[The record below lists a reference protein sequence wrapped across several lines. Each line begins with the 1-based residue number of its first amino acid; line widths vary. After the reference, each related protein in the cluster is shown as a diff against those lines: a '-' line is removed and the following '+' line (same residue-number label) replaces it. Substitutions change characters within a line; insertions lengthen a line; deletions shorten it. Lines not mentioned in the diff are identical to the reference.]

1 MAETGS
7 KLEEVYNK
15 NLPDFQMPPTT
26 AEKKKFFGNSLINK
40 FKTNFE
46 TKCWRTPH
54 YAVIS
59 YHVLL
64 GQLENVKNIK
74 IRVGNNYEDCRVH
87 MLLLQESGSGKG
99 AGFSYM
105 SDICEDVGVSFHAT
119 GDLTNSA
126 LAGSMKPKEEG
137 DAELKPGNLD
147 PRYNGGEGVDVLASG
162 EASQVIDTRNR
173 HFDKNALLNLQKA
186 MNPIGTA
193 DNVIRK
199 ETGVSDRIIEFN
211 SDVSLYFTTF
221 KPTKLFQTMTQTG
234 FLQRVVLLY
243 NPVSLEDK
251 WKVGQM
257 HLDMLESDNV
267 TELNNKN
274 IINAL
279 KYINNYYA
287 GVDSL
292 ELTDKARN
300 GFEKGIL
307 PYIYRPLLNL
317 ETNTMHEVK
326 KFTTRYQVLLYKLAW
341 HHAISRLSTR
351 VEIEDVAYAKKVFL
365 PIFKKLVAF
374 MENEYDVDSDTR
386 TQTYSEKQL
395 IKNMYKKFENGSNV
409 KRPLVYK
416 REMVNRLSDKWDVS
430 QEASRHRLE
439 RYISMFDVKTT
450 KSGLKVLQMREE
462 EYDEM

>member
-1 MAETGS
+1 MMAEADS
-7 KLEEVYNK
+7 KLEEVYNE
-15 NLPDFQMPPTT
+15 NLPDFQMPPTK
-26 AEKKKFFGNSLINK
+26 AEKKKYFGNSLINK

-46 TKCWRTPH
+46 TKCWRTPN
-54 YAVIS
+54 YAVTS
-59 YHVLL
+59 FHVLL
-64 GQLENVKNIK
+64 GQLENIRNIK
-74 IRVGNNYEDCRVH
+74 IRVGNNYQDCRVH

-105 SDICEDVGVSFHAT
+105 SDVCNETNISFHAT

-126 LAGSMKPKEEG
+126 LAGSMKPQEDG
-137 DAELKPGNLD
+137 SAELKPGILD
-147 PRYNGGEGVDVLASG
+147 PQYNDGQGVNILASG

-193 DNVIRK
+193 DNVVRK
-199 ETGVSDRIIEFN
+199 ETGVSDQIIEFN
-211 SDVSLYFTTF
+211 SSVSLYLTTF

-251 WKVGQM
+251 MKVGQM

-267 TELNNKN
+267 AQLNNKN
-274 IINAL
+274 IVNAL
-279 KYINNYYA
+279 KYINSYYKD
-287 GVDSL
+287 VDSL
-292 ELTDKARN
+292 VLTDEARK
-300 GFEKGIL
+300 GFKKDVL
-307 PYIYRPLLNL
+307 PHIYRPLLNL

-351 VEIEDVAYAKKVFL
+351 VEVQDVAYAKRVFL

-374 MENEYDVDSDTR
+374 MENEYDVEQDKKIETRSD
-386 TQTYSEKQL
+386 KQL
-395 IKNMYKKFENGSNV
+395 IKNTYKHFEKHSDADN
-409 KRPLVYK
+409 PLVYK
-416 REMVNRLSDKWDVS
+416 REVVKKLCDEWGVS
-430 QEASRHRLE
+430 EEAGRHRLE

-450 KSGLKVLQMREE
+450 KRGLKVLKLREQE
-462 EYDEM
+462 R